1 MGVGYCEMVETM
13 KSELL
18 TLNSKIAFIFPG
30 QGSQCL
36 GMGKE
41 FYDSCPAAKAIFQEA
56 GDTLHLDMARLC
68 FEGPLDALNLT
79 QNTQP
84 AILTASM
91 AALKYFEQEV
101 SIKPKLMAGHSLG
114 EYTALVAGGALS
126 FKDAVRLVALRGRFM
141 QDAVPQGIGA
151 MAAIIGLAGDVVEE
165 ICNSATDDKNI
176 VVPANFNSP
185 EQTVISGHKE
195 AVERASDLAK
205 EKKAKRVISLP
216 VSVPSHSP
224 LMKQAAERL
233 AKELDAVVIKPLNI
247 PIITNVEARPLS
259 ATELVKI
266 MLEKQLYS
274 PVRWVESVQRMKQE
288 GIETV
293 IEIGPGRVLTGLVK
307 RIDGSIKTMN
317 MERPEDIQQII
328 AHS

>member
-1 MGVGYCEMVETM
+1 MNY
-13 KSELL
+13 EL
-18 TLNSKIAFIFPG
+18 SKIAFIFPG
-30 QGSQCL
+30 QGSQCV

-41 FYDSCPAAKAIFQEA
+41 FYDNCPAAKAVFQEA

-84 AILTASM
+84 AILTASI
-91 AALKYFEQEV
+91 AALKYLEQEV
-101 SIKPKLMAGHSLG
+101 SIKPKFLAGHSLG

-126 FKDAVRLVALRGRFM
+126 FKEAVRLVALRGRFM

-151 MAAIIGLAGDVVEE
+151 MAAILGLAGDLVEA
-165 ICNSATDDKNI
+165 ICNSAADDKNI

-195 AVERASDLAK
+195 AVERASKLAK
-205 EKKAKRVISLP
+205 EKNAKRVIPLP

-233 AKELDAVVIKPLNI
+233 AKELDAVAIKPLNI
-247 PIITNVEARPLS
+247 PIITNVEARPIS
-259 ATELVKI
+259 AAELVKI
-266 MLEKQLYS
+266 LLEKQLYS

-288 GIETV
+288 GIDTV

-307 RIDGSIKTMN
+307 RIDGGIKTMN
-317 MERPEDIQQII
+317 VEKPEDVKQLM